1 MAKKKKYEK
10 RLHYPTHTEMDEFKK
25 WAQEYKVV
33 EALKMPKFSKERNS
47 YRVNAINAWLG
58 HTDEHGITMYNKYY
72 KKLEVKIEDGSKH
85 LPSRIVEQLRD
96 RMISV
101 AKELADKK
109 IDETAS
115 MIVDSAL
122 TETLADDLVKPGL
135 DKLENGEDK
144 PQCCRVV
151 QQEKKESAKSA
162 EEILDE
168 LRFHFLKIIEL
179 LK

>member
-1 MAKKKKYEK
+1 
-10 RLHYPTHTEMDEFKK
+10 MDEFKK

-33 EALKMPKFSKERNS
+33 DVLKMPKFSKERNE
-47 YRVNAINAWLG
+47 YRINAINAWLG

-85 LPSRIVEQLRD
+85 LPSRIIEQLRD

-109 IDETAS
+109 IDETAGR
-115 MIVDSAL
+115 IVDSAL
-122 TETLADDLVKPGL
+122 TETVADDLVKPGL
-135 DKLENGEDK
+135 EKLENEEKVK

-151 QQEKKESAKSA
+151 QKEKKESAKSA